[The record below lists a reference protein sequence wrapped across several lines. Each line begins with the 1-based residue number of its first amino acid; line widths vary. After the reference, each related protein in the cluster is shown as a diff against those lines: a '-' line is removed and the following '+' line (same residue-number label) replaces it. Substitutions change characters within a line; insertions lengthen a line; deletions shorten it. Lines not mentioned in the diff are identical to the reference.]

1 MLNEE
6 KEEELVFEF
15 YSSTKKNCTK
25 MHPIRTLTSAGH
37 RKFCPD
43 CSRHFEK
50 LKKKLIGLSLSEN
63 PEMDYNLNN
72 LFLLVES

>member
-1 MLNEE
+1 MKKKKKNWFLN
-6 KEEELVFEF
+6 VIQAR
-15 YSSTKKNCTK
+15 KKNCTK

-37 RKFCPD
+37 RKFFPD